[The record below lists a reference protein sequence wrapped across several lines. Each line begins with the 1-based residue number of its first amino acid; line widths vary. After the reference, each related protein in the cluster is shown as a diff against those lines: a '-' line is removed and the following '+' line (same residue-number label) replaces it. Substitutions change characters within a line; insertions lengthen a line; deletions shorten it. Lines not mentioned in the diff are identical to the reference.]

1 MAVGGLL
8 CPVGS
13 RWLAQGKS
21 LDFLALGKHIGTL
34 AASKDSALDGVE
46 AGWRWNLAL

>member
-34 AASKDSALDGVE
+34 AASKHSTLDGVE
-46 AGWRWNLAL
+46 AGW